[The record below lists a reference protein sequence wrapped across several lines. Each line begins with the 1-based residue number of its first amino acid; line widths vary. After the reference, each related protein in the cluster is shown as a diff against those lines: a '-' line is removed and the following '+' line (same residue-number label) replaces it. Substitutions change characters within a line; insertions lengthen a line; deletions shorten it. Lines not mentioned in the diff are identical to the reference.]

1 MENIKIYKDTNL
13 KCLLVKVECALSTMH
28 AHVNSNLA
36 YNLAI
41 LATITDATH
50 LRKVLEAMLRSWTER
65 LPFLG
70 EEGVDIDWKEIRK
83 RLNEALGVFMEQKSG
98 HRPAKVNVSCI
109 PPADFKVWKN
119 WRNDYLNMAKHKKD
133 QKKHKK

>member
-13 KCLLVKVECALSTMH
+13 KCLLETVECALSTMH

-41 LATITDATH
+41 LATITDAAH

-70 EEGVDIDWKEIRK
+70 
-83 RLNEALGVFMEQKSG
+83 
-98 HRPAKVNVSCI
+98 
-109 PPADFKVWKN
+109 
-119 WRNDYLNMAKHKKD
+119 
-133 QKKHKK
+133 